1 MFSLNEFP
9 SYIGFGRL
17 NQKTFSESKEIVS
30 ADYFF
35 QDKPVHQI
43 SHNKVSGSWVIKD
56 IFDDKGSISS
66 SAELKNSVVMHF
78 NNLDCKSNSIFNFVR
93 DTVCS
98 RGNIYFENLASMKDE
113 GGVASF
119 FPAGRL
125 VILRLPVFFDD
136 AGRSKADVLINKIP
150 YLEAENRPLL
160 KICEAYNT
168 SLLLPEENGNT
179 TVIPVLMIEYIV
191 TLASILN
198 AVDWICNNNL
208 LSPERIFRMIIQ
220 DSKSKAQHK
229 IQTFGG
235 INNEDSK
242 IYTVLFKGLDNSKNN
257 FEELE
262 KNLVESFMKTDN

>member
-1 MFSLNEFP
+1 MGTLNQFP
-9 SYIGFGRL
+9 PYIGFGRL
-17 NQKTFSESKEIVS
+17 NQKTISESNEVVS

-43 SHNKVSGSWVIKD
+43 SHNKVSGRWVIKD

-66 SAELKNSVVMHF
+66 STELKNSVMMHF
-78 NNLDCKSNSIFNFVR
+78 NNLDSKSNSIFNFVR

-113 GGVASF
+113 GGVTSY

-125 VILRLPVFFDD
+125 AILRLPIFFDD
-136 AGRSKADVLINKIP
+136 VGRSKADFLINKIP
-150 YLEAENRPLL
+150 YLKAENRPLL

-168 SLLLPEENGNT
+168 SLFIPQENGNT

-198 AVDWICNNNL
+198 AVDWICSNNL
-208 LSPERIFRMIIQ
+208 LSSERIFRMIIQ
-220 DSKSKAQHK
+220 DAKSKAQHK
-229 IQTFGG
+229 IQTFEGVDN
-235 INNEDSK
+235 IDSE
-242 IYTVLFKGLDNSKNN
+242 IYTILFKGLDNSKTN

-262 KNLVESFMKTDN
+262 KKLVDSFLK